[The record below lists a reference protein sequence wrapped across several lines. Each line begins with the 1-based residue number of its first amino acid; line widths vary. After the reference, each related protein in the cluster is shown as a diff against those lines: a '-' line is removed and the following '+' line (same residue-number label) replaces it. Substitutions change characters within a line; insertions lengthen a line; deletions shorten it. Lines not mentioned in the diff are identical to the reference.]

1 MPNRF
6 VSYLRVSTDKQD
18 RSGLGEAA
26 QRQAVKDFI
35 NGDAELIAEFVEI
48 ETGKRDDRPKLAEAM
63 HRAKVTGAKLV
74 IAKLDRLSRNVAFIA
89 QLQEAGVPF
98 VCCDM
103 PEATEF
109 TIHILAAVAQHE
121 RKAISART
129 KAALGAINAAIAER
143 GSWVS
148 RSGRQLTRLGNV
160 NGAAALR
167 RADKGNAAS
176 VVAIIANADQHA
188 RDVLPVIEDIRSGGV
203 TTLLGIADELNRRGI
218 LTARG
223 GTWDATRVRRLVNR
237 PIGR

>member
-1 MPNRF
+1 MRKF

-35 NGDAELIAEFVEI
+35 NGDAELVAEFVEV

-89 QLQEAGVPF
+89 KLQDAGVPF

-129 KAALGAINAAIAER
+129 KAALGAINAAILEH
-143 GSWVS
+143 GEWVS
-148 RSGRQLTRLGNV
+148 RSGRTLTRLGNI

-167 RADKGNAAS
+167 RAGKGNGAS
-176 VVAIIANADQHA
+176 VLAIKAGADRHA
-188 RDVLPVIEDIRSGGV
+188 RDVLPVIEDIRAAGI
-203 TTLLGIADELNRRGI
+203 TTLKGIAAELTARGI
-218 LTARG
+218 LTARCG
-223 GTWDATRVRRLVNR
+223 VWDATGVKRLLERV
-237 PIGR
+237 